1 MIKVYKTDLDGTIKK
16 IKKIQAN
23 SWINL
28 SSPTTEEIKQVTT
41 KTNIPESLILKV
53 LDYEELPRI
62 ENEDNATLIVVD
74 VPYIE
79 DKKSKDKY
87 STIPIGIIT
96 KDNYFVTVSL
106 KESEILNDFKNNKI
120 KDLDTAKKTRFII
133 QLLLRIATY
142 YIKYLNLINREI
154 ENKEKILVKSTSNK
168 ELLNLMHIQK
178 SLVYFVTSLK
188 ANDIILDKLSK
199 GNIINMYTEDLDLLD
214 DAMIENKQGIET
226 ANIYREILASMSDTY
241 ASIISNNLNEI
252 MKFLAGITIVFS
264 IPTMIASFMG
274 MNVPLGDLANNNFSF
289 MIVLGISIL
298 ISIVVAIILKKKDML

>member
-28 SSPTTEEIKQVTT
+28 ASPTTEEIKQVTT

-87 STIPIGIIT
+87 STVPIGIIT

>member
-28 SSPTTEEIKQVTT
+28 ASPTTEEIKQVTT

>member
-16 IKKIQAN
+16 MKKIQVN

-28 SSPTTEEIKQVTT
+28 ASPTTEEIKQVTT

-62 ENEDNATLIVVD
+62 ENEGNATLIVVD

-79 DKKSKDKY
+79 DKKSKDRY

-199 GNIINMYTEDLDLLD
+199 GNIINMYTEDLELLD
-214 DAMIENKQGIET
+214 DAMIENRQGIET

-264 IPTMIASFMG
+264 IPTMISSFMG
-274 MNVPLGDLANNNFSF
+274 MNVPLGNLANNNFSF